1 MPTARLEQNQI
12 RSLTL
17 SHSLTKLTKRHIP
30 TVFTWS
36 QPRHNSK
43 SSTSLYSS

>member
-17 SHSLTKLTKRHIP
+17 SHSLTKPTKRP
-30 TVFTWS
+30 ALTASTWPLS
-36 QPRHNSK
+36 LHNSQ